1 MDVNTAPTFD
11 PLFYGNN
18 IKNFILNPAIFILF
32 LVIILFYL
40 FLFSSL
46 GKKSDNNLIGVSNN
60 NNNGFSKIQPILIF
74 IVVVILLFL
83 IIANAFYYFF
93 DINIS
98 TYIHDLFT
106 NNPKV
111 DIVVD
116 QNLIEPAPVA
126 EFKLKKQVY
135 NIPGNYYDY
144 ENAKAI
150 CTAYGS
156 DLATYEQIENAYKD
170 GGEWCNYGWSA
181 DQMALFPTQ
190 QKTYDNLQNI
200 PKHEHDCGR
209 PGINGGYI
217 ANPNV
222 KFGINC
228 FGFKPKITEEEE
240 QIMNVST
247 PYPQTAED
255 LAFQKRV
262 DYWKNNVN
270 TILVSPFNYSSWNN
284 SIL

>member
-1 MDVNTAPTFD
+1 MEVDTAPTFD

-18 IKNFILNPAIFILF
+18 IKNFFLNPAIFIVF
-32 LVIILFYL
+32 LIIILFYL

-46 GKKSDNNLIGVSNN
+46 GKKTENNYLGSSQ
-60 NNNGFSKIQPILIF
+60 NNGSFSKIQPILGI
-74 IVVVILLFL
+74 IIIVILLLL

-93 DINIS
+93 NINIS
-98 TYIHDLFT
+98 TYISDLFT
-106 NNPKV
+106 NQPKV
-111 DIVVD
+111 DIVID
-116 QNLIEPAPVA
+116 QSNNEPTPVP
-126 EFKLKKQVY
+126 EQRFKKQVY

-150 CTAYGS
+150 CNAYGS
-156 DLATYEQIENAYKD
+156 ELATYEQIEHAYKK

-190 QKTYDNLQNI
+190 QKTFDHLQTI

-228 FGFKPKITEEEE
+228 FGNKPKITEQEE

-255 LAFQKRV
+255 LAFQQRV
-262 DYWKNNVN
+262 DYWKNNVDS
-270 TILVSPFNYSSWNN
+270 ILVSPFNYSSWN
-284 SIL
+284 S